1 MKRSAPVVPSTRPLG
16 LALAFIAAL
25 AAFIALPRI
34 QAIPILAWSFAGAAG
49 VLFAWLGW
57 LWLDAKRRRRRLQ
70 LEISLRPQ
78 HYLQAIA
85 HTLIFVYWGMY
96 WEPIRDAAPLIAAQ
110 IVFAYAFDM
119 LLSWTR
125 KDSWVLGFGP
135 FPIIYSTNLFL
146 RFRDDWFY
154 LQFLMVAVGFLAKEL
169 IRWQRDGRQVHI
181 FNPSSF
187 TLALF
192 SFGLIFTGATDITW
206 GVDIASKL
214 FIPPHIYL
222 FIFLVSL
229 PGQFMFGVS
238 SMTLPA
244 VLTTYLFS
252 MVYLWATGTYFFL
265 DSNVPIAVF
274 LGMHLLFTDPSTSP
288 RSDLGRVIFGV
299 IYALTVIGLFA
310 LLEWAGVP
318 SFYDKLLQVPF
329 MNLMVRAIDRWAT
342 SGWLASLNPAR
353 LMPQATPRLRGVAY
367 ATLWVLTFAGISAAN
382 GVGDS
387 HPGHSI
393 PFWEAA
399 CRDNRVRGCEAL
411 AAIETSYC
419 AQGSGWACNE
429 LGILGATGRAA
440 TPPPMELFV
449 GACAYGSG
457 AACAN
462 QKGVN
467 DLTGRYVHED
477 PTALDYELLLQQ
489 GKGRLPAASP
499 LERYSQACD
508 QGWLAGCG
516 YLGVAF
522 VTQQKPDFAQSKGLW
537 ERACAG
543 GHGQSCSNLGLLYNN
558 GDGVPRDRA
567 RALSYLKQA
576 CDLGL
581 PPACSQ
587 WNEENAKD
595 QSNQSK

>member
-57 LWLDAKRRRRRLQ
+57 LWLDAKRQRRRLQ

-192 SFGLIFTGATDITW
+192 SFGLIFTGATNITW

-214 FIPPHIYL
+214 FIPPYIYL

-252 MVYLWATGTYFFL
+252 MGYLWATGTYFFL

-288 RSDLGRVIFGV
+288 RTDLGRIIFGV
-299 IYALTVIGLFA
+299 IYGLTVIALFA
-310 LLEWAGVP
+310 ILEYAGVP

-329 MNLMVRAIDRWAT
+329 MNLMVRALDRWTTTGALAIWNPANLVPWAT
-342 SGWLASLNPAR
+342 ARARGFAYASLWV
-353 LMPQATPRLRGVAY
+353 VAFT
-367 ATLWVLTFAGISAAN
+367 AMSLAN

-387 HPGHSI
+387 HPGHTI

-399 CRDNRVRGCEAL
+399 CKDNRIRGCEAL
-411 AAIETSYC
+411 AVIETSYC

-429 LGILGATGRAA
+429 LAILGATGRTK
-440 TPPPMELFV
+440 TPPPMDLWI
-449 GACAYGSG
+449 GACAYGVR
-457 AACAN
+457 AACEN

-467 DLTGRYVHED
+467 ELTGKYLQTD
-477 PTALDYELLLQQ
+477 PSLADYALLLQE
-489 GKGRLPAASP
+489 GKGPLPDETPIARSS
-499 LERYSQACD
+499 RACD
-508 QGWLAGCG
+508 QGWMAGCSRLALA
-516 YLGVAF
+516 YI
-522 VTQQKPDFAQSKGLW
+522 QEQKTPDFIRARELW

-543 GHGQSCSNLGLLYNN
+543 ANAASCSNLGLMYNN
-558 GDGVPRDRA
+558 GDGVPKDREK
-567 RALSYLKQA
+567 ALGYLKRA
-576 CDLGL
+576 CELGL
-581 PPACSQ
+581 PAACRWLSDEAGQ
-587 WNEENAKD
+587 K
-595 QSNQSK
+595 